1 MAPDLWIDVGH
12 TPNALE
18 AVTRTFLDFSPREKT
33 LVVFGVSASKEVA
46 GIARIVAGRFDHFI
60 LTRAYK
66 SGADVALFA
75 ETFRRQSQDVTIAA
89 DTSEAARIAKE
100 RAQLEGMNVLALGGL
115 FLSAEV
121 QQAWNG
127 GDPKA
132 LEFL

>member
-1 MAPDLWIDVGH
+1 M
-12 TPNALE
+12 
-18 AVTRTFLDFSPREKT
+18 
-33 LVVFGVSASKEVA
+33 
-46 GIARIVAGRFDHFI
+46 
-60 LTRAYK
+60 
-66 SGADVALFA
+66 VALPSGKWKMYGSSLECRIA
-75 ETFRRQSQDVTIAA
+75 EAA
-89 DTSEAARIAKE
+89 VVGRPDDMTGEAICAFVVLKQARPSGDEAARIAKE